1 MQWNWTLWTK
11 PFFLEEQLIL
21 RNRFIMQVLDAVK
34 TPAEIANFI
43 LAVHPNPSHSHAQ
56 VEEYLFNAFERHAEP
71 WEIFIAIYDVLSE
84 ADRQHRCRSYDLEWC
99 LNPIM

>member
-1 MQWNWTLWTK
+1 
-11 PFFLEEQLIL
+11 
-21 RNRFIMQVLDAVK
+21 MQVLDAVK